1 VAAQVTAAAAIPPTL
16 SRANQRRR
24 ITIWL
29 ILLVLLGAGS
39 WVLFGEDPYAQEV
52 RDDVTGAETQTI
64 VETPFSV
71 KAHSFSYFKFT
82 VPPGAVSVTVTG
94 PFSAEGDPDNNI
106 EAYILTDSAFVLW
119 SKGYAT
125 STHYESGKVTQGSMN
140 VELPTGAGIYYL
152 VFDNKFS
159 PKAAK
164 TIHAT
169 ALLHYKTWIP
179 EWLLRMKD
187 RFWNS
192 LGI

>member
-1 VAAQVTAAAAIPPTL
+1 VK
-16 SRANQRRR
+16 QRRR

-39 WVLFGEDPYAQEV
+39 WALISDDPYAQEL
-52 RDDVTGAETQTI
+52 RDEVTGAETQTI

-71 KAHSFSYFKFT
+71 KAHSFAYFKFT

-94 PFSAEGDPDNNI
+94 QFSANGDAEKNPDNNI

-119 SKGYAT
+119 GKGYAT
-125 STHYESGKVTQGSMN
+125 STHYESGQVAQGVLN
-140 VELPTGAGIYYL
+140 IDLPTGSGIYYL
-152 VFDNKFS
+152 VFNNKFS
-159 PKAAK
+159 QRTTK
-164 TIHAT
+164 TVHAT

-187 RFWNS
+187 RFWTS
-192 LGI
+192 LGAVISID